1 MSFSVDAESG
11 EVRRQTFNPE
21 DVTEGR
27 PRVLK
32 FRMRKTGKGGHR
44 STQMEGEKE
53 EELEVDRELPQ
64 FTNLPPFEEKD
75 ADKQLLLNILGD
87 LSSETFVLLGTSRL
101 EEKAVEE
108 QIQKNKEWES
118 WKEEHSWSPKPQR
131 KPRHKSDHSSTS
143 SLYKTKKK
151 GSPKSTSGKVSSKSK
166 RYASTSKI
174 TKEKLLLLSP
184 RKNKSII

>member
-1 MSFSVDAESG
+1 MSFSVDPESG

-21 DVTEGR
+21 DVTEGK

-32 FRMRKTGKGGHR
+32 FRMRKTGKGGH
-44 STQMEGEKE
+44 SQAEAEGG

-87 LSSETFVLLGTSRL
+87 LSSETFVLLGPSRL
-101 EEKAVEE
+101 DEKAVEE

-131 KPRHKSDHSSTS
+131 KPRHNSDHSSTS
-143 SLYKTKKK
+143 SPFKTKKR
-151 GSPKSTSGKVSSKSK
+151 GSPKSTPGKVSSKSK
-166 RYASTSKI
+166 RRASTSKI
-174 TKEKLLLLSP
+174 PKEKLLLLSP
-184 RKNKSII
+184 RKNKTKV